1 MCECGVEL
9 RPLHHGWGWAGN
21 TSGTARHGVGSDR
34 LGSSCAPPAPG
45 LSCLFPGSSLLR
57 HLPGLCLPAPFPMS
71 VLLLTLLLSSRT
83 TLPIWC
89 FLRCKDAP
97 SGGGRYVRI
106 VDCFVCFVPHVSPS
120 PWLLIWCQECLVVF
134 PNYPVFKSSSLS
146 VSVCQVYFVMCVSPA
161 GSCMYYP
168 GFDYIKSC
176 WTLFLAS
183 SLLPAQSVTQGVHR
197 VDNICNNQLNLIGVS
212 HFVPQTH

>member
-1 MCECGVEL
+1 MEWNLIDWDPAVHLLL
-9 RPLHHGWGWAGN
+9 RVSP
-21 TSGTARHGVGSDR
+21 V
-34 LGSSCAPPAPG
+34 
-45 LSCLFPGSSLLR
+45 SSLA
-57 HLPGLCLPAPFPMS
+57 LPSFVASLVS
-71 VLLLTLLLSSRT
+71 VCQ
-83 TLPIWC
+83 P
-89 FLRCKDAP
+89 P
-97 SGGGRYVRI
+97 SGCPSSSWPSSLVPAHLSPFDVSTVWGCTFREGGRYVRI

-161 GSCMYYP
+161 GSCMYHP